1 MTEGEG
7 LLFGT
12 LGGLGVAGILDYFQI
27 DWQGLIIMT
36 VFLILDFLFWLA
48 SAKARWEKIESQKA
62 QKGLVKKCT
71 RRVLPFI
78 VAWGIA
84 WLELPWLHWL
94 ITTIMGIII
103 FSELYSII
111 WHIYSINYWE
121 EIPEVDAFKILLNQL
136 SRRIRNLTKNKID
149 TLPKEDS
156 SQDRPTDENKEDEII

>member
-7 LLFGT
+7 LFFGT
-12 LGGLGVAGILDYFQI
+12 LWGLGVAGILDYFQI

-48 SAKARWEKIESQKA
+48 SAKSRWEKIESKKA
-62 QKGLVKKCT
+62 QKWLVKKCT
-71 RRVLPFI
+71 RWVLPFI

-84 WLELPWLHWL
+84 RLELPWVHGL

-121 EIPEVDAFKILLNQL
+121 ALPEMDAFKIMMSKL
-136 SRRIRNLTKNKID
+136 SERIRNITKNKID
-149 TLPKEDS
+149 TLPKEED
-156 SQDRPTDENKEDEII
+156 SQDRQQDENKTD

>member
-12 LGGLGVAGILDYFQI
+12 LWGLGVAGILDYFQI

-36 VFLILDFLFWLA
+36 VFLVLDFLFWLA

-62 QKGLVKKCT
+62 QKGLVKKMT

-111 WHIYSINYWE
+111 GHIYAINYWE
-121 EIPEVDAFKILLNQL
+121 QLPEMDAFKILMGKL
-136 SRRIRNLTKNKID
+136 SEWLRAITKNKID

-156 SQDRPTDENKEDEII
+156 SQDRPEKENKEDENV